1 MSKLVNWTISLSVGQ
16 KLFALF
22 ETISNLGAD
31 HLTLEGGGGVACEQQ
46 TYFRSSTLS
55 HRKITFRR
63 ERSDDRKYVC
73 CSQARGEREEGGGGG
88 GRGGLFFFQQEFF
101 FAFSLLCRIF
111 FPQERSVQV
120 FVKMC
125 LHSQT
130 DVFTF
135 TLWLLQL

>member
-31 HLTLEGGGGVACEQQ
+31 HLTLEGGGGGVACEQQ

-73 CSQARGEREEGGGGG
+73 CSQARGEREEGGGGR
-88 GRGGLFFFQQEFF
+88 RGGCFLFSKNFFLPSHFSAEFF
-101 FAFSLLCRIF
+101 FLKKGQSKFL
-111 FPQERSVQV
+111 
-120 FVKMC
+120 
-125 LHSQT
+125 
-130 DVFTF
+130 
-135 TLWLLQL
+135 

>member
-88 GRGGLFFFQQEFF
+88 RRGGCFLFSKNFFLPCHFSAEFF
-101 FAFSLLCRIF
+101 FLKKGQSKFL
-111 FPQERSVQV
+111 
-120 FVKMC
+120 
-125 LHSQT
+125 
-130 DVFTF
+130 
-135 TLWLLQL
+135 